1 MQILFYLAALV
12 GVAASLLVVTRSNA
26 VHALLYLVVS
36 LLAAAV
42 VFVTLGAPFAA
53 ALEIILYAGAIMVL
67 FVFVL
72 MMLDLR
78 EGAVE
83 RERSWLRAGI
93 WGGPAV
99 LALVLLG
106 ELLWTLRAGPATA
119 TGRQVGAEEVGLAL
133 YGPYLLGVE
142 LAGFLLLAA
151 LVGAF
156 HIGRRAPRVGGTTL
170 SAPHDSG
177 AADGARAPGVVH
189 TTPSARHD
197 FGAEDG
203 ARRAPL

>member
-1 MQILFYLAALV
+1 MQILFYFAALV
-12 GVAASLLVVTRSNA
+12 GIVASLLVVTRSNA

-53 ALEIILYAGAIMVL
+53 ALEIIVYAGAIMVL

-78 EGAVE
+78 GGAIE
-83 RERSWLRAGI
+83 REATWLRGGI

-99 LALVLLG
+99 LAAVLLAQ
-106 ELLWTLRAGPATA
+106 LLWAFREGTPAAEPATA
-119 TGRQVGAEEVGLAL
+119 PGTYVGAEAVGIAL
-133 YGPYLLGVE
+133 YGPYLIGVE

-156 HIGRRAPRVGGTTL
+156 HIGRRQRPVGTVAIET
-170 SAPHDSG
+170 SNSG
-177 AADGARAPGVVH
+177 AAR
-189 TTPSARHD
+189 
-197 FGAEDG
+197 
-203 ARRAPL
+203 

>member
-1 MQILFYLAALV
+1 MQILFYFAALIGIV
-12 GVAASLLVVTRSNA
+12 ASLLVVTRSNA

-78 EGAVE
+78 GGAIE
-83 RERSWLRAGI
+83 REATWLRGGI

-99 LALVLLG
+99 LAAVLLAQ
-106 ELLWTLRAGPATA
+106 LLWALRAADSAAAPGS
-119 TGRQVGAEEVGLAL
+119 QVGAEEVGIAL

-156 HIGRRAPRVGGTTL
+156 HIGRR
-170 SAPHDSG
+170 
-177 AADGARAPGVVH
+177 
-189 TTPSARHD
+189 
-197 FGAEDG
+197 E
-203 ARRAPL
+203 RRAR